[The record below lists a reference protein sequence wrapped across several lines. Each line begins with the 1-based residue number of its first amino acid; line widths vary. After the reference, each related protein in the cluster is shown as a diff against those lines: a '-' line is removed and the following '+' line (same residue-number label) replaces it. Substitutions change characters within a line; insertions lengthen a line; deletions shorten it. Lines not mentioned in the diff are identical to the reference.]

1 MVFNVLL
8 SPQPWK
14 PPSSAMRRLCELQTV
29 RAGILRNRVE
39 WQDRVASGL
48 GDSTATPLAAMTI
61 DHFTTQLEAID
72 RAICE
77 TIDQDAE
84 LRSRP
89 TCCSVSRGA
98 VRRWPVCWTEM
109 PEPGLCGAVARS
121 SPMRGSIQAPTGP
134 VPRSTVRRA
143 SPKSAMPRS
152 PRRSTCQRC
161 PRCGSILPS
170 RPLSRASKSRRASV
184 TVALMRILAALG
196 LRRRTA

>member
-134 VPRSTVRRA
+134 LPRSTVRRA
-143 SPKSAMPRS
+143 SPKWQCHAPLGALHASAVRDAVQPAD
-152 PRRSTCQRC
+152 PPLATRC
-161 PRCGSILPS
+161 VVWVKLI
-170 RPLSRASKSRRASV
+170 
-184 TVALMRILAALG
+184 
-196 LRRRTA
+196 